1 MADQVARG
9 LLGCGATAEPVPAG
23 DDPPAYGPRRAG
35 GGLAQGVDPVVRGD
49 GVAPA
54 RWGGP
59 RGLRGGLDDD
69 PDLPPRGGI
78 LVHAITEYVRTRT
91 LTKARARRMRAAMD
105 NVLRR
110 RSTYA
115 EPASERQPGAL

>member
-1 MADQVARG
+1 MAGQVARG

-49 GVAPA
+49 RVAPG

-59 RGLRGGLDDD
+59 RGLRSGLDDD
-69 PDLPPRGGI
+69 PALPPRGGI
-78 LVHAITEYVRTRT
+78 LVHAVREYARPRT
-91 LTKARARRMRAAMD
+91 LWRARGRGQR
-105 NVLRR
+105 
-110 RSTYA
+110 
-115 EPASERQPGAL
+115 G